1 MINDWRVPVLSST
14 IAFLFELEPRPT
26 LRGVSVQ
33 CFQTAKGYGNASSV
47 RGKKRAIGWIL
58 QLLRGCTASALHGEH
73 EAPCGPILG
82 MQQHAHRV
90 SVFAY
95 VQAYVH

>member
-1 MINDWRVPVLSST
+1 MR
-14 IAFLFELEPRPT
+14 A
-26 LRGVSVQ
+26 
-33 CFQTAKGYGNASSV
+33 V

-73 EAPCGPILG
+73 EAPYDPILA

>member
-1 MINDWRVPVLSST
+1 MTAAFLSSAPLLT
-14 IAFLFELEPRPT
+14 LLEPRPT
-26 LRGVSVQ
+26 LRGVRVQ

-58 QLLRGCTASALHGEH
+58 QLLLGRTASAPHGEH

-82 MQQHAHRV
+82 MQQNAHRV
-90 SVFAY
+90 SMFEPKCS
-95 VQAYVH
+95 

>member
-26 LRGVSVQ
+26 LRGVRVQ

-58 QLLRGCTASALHGEH
+58 QLLRGCTASAPHGEH

-82 MQQHAHRV
+82 MQQHAHRM
-90 SVFAY
+90 SVFTY
-95 VQAYVH
+95 VQAYEH